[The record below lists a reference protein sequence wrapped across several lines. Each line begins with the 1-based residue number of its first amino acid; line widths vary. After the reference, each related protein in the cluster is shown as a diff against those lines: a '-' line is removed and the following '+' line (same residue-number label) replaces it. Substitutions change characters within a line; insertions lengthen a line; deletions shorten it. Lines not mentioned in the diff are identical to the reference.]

1 MKGFVVLAATLLALV
16 TIFHQ
21 AVWAEKNACSN
32 LWIVNNTV
40 ASQVPSSVDLLFVD
54 RLERR
59 LKVTER
65 FCYRGYTKKMGEW
78 QAQTHQKNDMLLEF
92 NLGTLDDANG
102 VGEVGK
108 YIEVV
113 SYSIFAYDK
122 SVNRIVNLG
131 SQLTWFSTAHPD
143 RYDFYMHNVMANV
156 VFSLNLSAIGT
167 LGPE

>member
-1 MKGFVVLAATLLALV
+1 MKGFVVLAATLLASV
-16 TIFHQ
+16 TFFSQ
-21 AVWAEKNACSN
+21 AVLAQKKACSN

-40 ASQVPSSVDLLFVD
+40 TPQVPSSVDLLFVD

-59 LKVTER
+59 LKSTEG
-65 FCYRGYTKKMGEW
+65 FCYRGYAKIGEW
-78 QAQTHQKNDMLLEF
+78 QAQSHQKSDMLLEF

-108 YIEVV
+108 HIEAV

-122 SVNRIVNLG
+122 TVSRIINLG

-143 RYDFYMHNVMANV
+143 QYDLYMHNVTASV
-156 VFSLNLSAIGT
+156 IFSLNVSAIGT
-167 LGPE
+167 LGSE

>member
-108 YIEVV
+108 YIEAV
-113 SYSIFAYDK
+113 SYSIFAYDS
-122 SVNRIVNLG
+122 SVKRTINLG
-131 SQLTWFSTAHPD
+131 SVT
-143 RYDFYMHNVMANV
+143 
-156 VFSLNLSAIGT
+156 
-167 LGPE
+167 